1 MRVPLKVTVLTGPPG
16 MGKSH
21 HMRGE
26 IISEPGLS
34 VLALPTIV
42 LLREQEKKLREA
54 APELPIFTAHSSR
67 DSRAQVQLQVNGH
80 LQTISK
86 NQTEHAVLL
95 VTHDFLVSG
104 DLAGLAG
111 WRFYVDEPPAAVRAG
126 RLSIS
131 KSSLRLWRAEFN
143 LQSVEHWGRLE
154 RADGSALKLGVERG
168 DTMLKDLAEL
178 RRAANGRNLVLIST
192 NNWVVGEQHWMTMW
206 TPLDLPSPA
215 RVTMA
220 GAGYLRSLGAKVAQ
234 KLHGDLLEI
243 EERLIERPRSGH
255 PQVTIRYFVD
265 WECSSPHWETW
276 DGLADLRAV
285 ADHIRTTFPN
295 LGYWSGNDVGKL
307 VMSHRISPE
316 KPWPA
321 RLAGLDGMMDFTAC
335 AYIYSS
341 KAAAHLMPLLDLLG
355 LSKEDV
361 RISAEDEDIFQ
372 FVFRGAIRKPDYAG
386 DYDIYLFSRQQA
398 ERLHSLLDGAGLTNV
413 ALCHEQDAL
422 VSREPPKGRRKPVDA
437 GDAED

>member
-1 MRVPLKVTVLTGPPG
+1 MRAPLKVTVLTGPPG

-26 IISEPGLS
+26 ITSEPGLS

-42 LLREQEKKLREA
+42 LLREQEKKLRAA
-54 APELPIFTAHSSR
+54 APELRLFTAHSSR
-67 DSRAQVQLQVNGH
+67 ASRAQVQLQVNGH

-86 NQTEHAVLL
+86 NQTKHAVLL
-95 VTHDFLVSG
+95 ITHDFLVNG

-111 WRFYVDEPPAAVRAG
+111 WRFYVDEPPAAIRAG

-143 LQSVEHWGRLE
+143 LHPVEHWGRLE

-168 DTMLKDLAEL
+168 DTMLKDLSEL
-178 RRAANGRNLVLIST
+178 RRAANGRNDVLIST
-192 NNWVVGEQHWMTMW
+192 NSWVVGQQHWMTMW

-220 GAGYLRSLGAKVAQ
+220 GAGYLRSLGAKVAH

-243 EERLIERPRSGH
+243 EERLIERPRLGQ
-255 PQVTIRYFVD
+255 PQVTIRYFAD

-276 DGLADLRAV
+276 DGLADLKRI
-285 ADHIRTTFPN
+285 ADHVRVGSPD
-295 LGYWSGNDVGKL
+295 LGYWSGNKIGKL
-307 VMSHRISPE
+307 VMSHRISTTE
-316 KPWPA
+316 PWPA
-321 RLAGLDGMMDFTAC
+321 RLAGLDGMMGFTSC

-341 KAAAHLMPLLDLLG
+341 KAAAHLKPLLDLLK

-361 RISAEDEDIFQ
+361 RIAAEDEDIFQ
-372 FVFRGAIRKPDYAG
+372 FVFRGAIRRPDYAG

-398 ERLHSLLDGAGLTNV
+398 ERLHGLLVGAGLTNV

-422 VSREPPKGRRKPVDA
+422 VSAEPPKGRMKPVRE
-437 GDAED
+437 GDGEG